1 MKINVNVIWDCR
13 VLMACN
19 GRADRICTSIVIYNE
34 LSKPCKCSSSNV
46 AIHNEIY
53 FIMWKPF
60 GNEPVGC
67 WSVLND
73 AFCSLTPSCAVLGR
87 GCSCRSCL

>member
-46 AIHNEIY
+46 AIHNEI
-53 FIMWKPF
+53 MK
-60 GNEPVGC
+60 
-67 WSVLND
+67 L
-73 AFCSLTPSCAVLGR
+73 
-87 GCSCRSCL
+87 